1 MRVIKIIIVI
11 VLPILLIQCKSPNN
25 LRIDKISLEKK
36 ITLELEEWGIR
47 SNLQVQEKDSSRID
61 INITLLKKKGSD
73 SNSFFLDR
81 ESNQIMINLLSF
93 IFYDELKNFNFIKF
107 NVIGEGFD
115 VGYDFAGNKRTVEF
129 AYESYSNH
137 EQLFSLY
144 KYVFKNMRY
153 LDVLRSTQL
162 INHISKEF
170 EEYYFNGSFWD
181 LFYGFVI
188 SSTSHEQI
196 NEFAFHFISF
206 VAVAKAFA
214 LSNIDYQINIKSL
227 EYIIADCGFDPALV
241 DLTYQE
247 LVEMFNKGTFRNIQ
261 GEYAPPLPHD

>member
-1 MRVIKIIIVI
+1 MKVIKIIIVF
-11 VLPILLIQCKSPNN
+11 VLTISLFQCKSPNN
-25 LRIDKISLEKK
+25 SLVDEISLEKK
-36 ITLELEEWGIR
+36 IILELEEWGIK
-47 SNLQVQEKDSSRID
+47 SNSQVQEKDSSSID

-73 SNSFFLDR
+73 STSFFLDR
-81 ESNQIMINLLSF
+81 ESNQIMINLLTYV
-93 IFYDELKNFNFIKF
+93 FYDELKNFDFIKY

-115 VGYDFAGNKRTVEF
+115 IGHDFTGNKRTVEF

-137 EQLFSLY
+137 NQLFSLY
-144 KYVFKNMRY
+144 KYVFKNMSY

-170 EEYYFNGSFWD
+170 DEYYFSGSFWD
-181 LFYGFVI
+181 LFYGFVL
-188 SSTSHEQI
+188 SSNTHEQI
-196 NEFAFHFISF
+196 NEFAFHFIAF

-214 LSNIDYQINIKSL
+214 LSNIDYKINIKSL
-227 EYIIADCGFDPALV
+227 EYIIADCGFNPTLV

-261 GEYAPPLPHD
+261 GDSIR